1 LHARK
6 DFERIDRIQ
15 NQTAVGGY
23 PIQLSAPANPFAII
37 TPGSAHAAELA
48 IMWRR
53 SIEELCT
60 EDHHGDPEIVAVWT
74 ANKTPEYLG
83 EALGDRSLLW
93 FVALHPGNVLSGV
106 GLSGQ
111 DGIVRAVYV
120 HPEFT
125 GRGVGSALMQVIENA
140 AKTSG
145 ISLLQ
150 LESTATA
157 RPFYRHHGFTDNGP
171 SVIRFGVR
179 AYPMT
184 KHLLSTDA

>member
-1 LHARK
+1 
-6 DFERIDRIQ
+6 
-15 NQTAVGGY
+15 
-23 PIQLSAPANPFAII
+23 
-37 TPGSAHAAELA
+37 
-48 IMWRR
+48 
-53 SIEELCT
+53 
-60 EDHHGDPEIVAVWT
+60 
-74 ANKTPEYLG
+74 
-83 EALGDRSLLW
+83 
-93 FVALHPGNVLSGV
+93 
-106 GLSGQ
+106 
-111 DGIVRAVYV
+111 
-120 HPEFT
+120 
-125 GRGVGSALMQVIENA
+125 MQVIENA